1 LKPKDPNQKGIS
13 KVNGNSTA
21 TVKVGS
27 SGTDGDPVDVD
38 VTMRAHAYVEVHIER
53 LKDSGLCRFPF

>member
-1 LKPKDPNQKGIS
+1 M
-13 KVNGNSTA
+13 NGNSTA